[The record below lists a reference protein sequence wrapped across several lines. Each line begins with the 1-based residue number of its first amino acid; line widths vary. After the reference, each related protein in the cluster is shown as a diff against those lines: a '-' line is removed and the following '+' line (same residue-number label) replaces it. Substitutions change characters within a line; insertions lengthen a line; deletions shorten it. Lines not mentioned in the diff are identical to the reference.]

1 MNLIKLSI
9 SSWFEFVLFYLGVHK
24 AEAGLELVILPLPS
38 LEFLCWFSIWIIFL
52 KVGALY

>member
-24 AEAGLELVILPLPS
+24 AEAGLELVILLLPS